1 MNNKVISTQI
11 RLPEDIHS
19 YIKQESA
26 KLGITQN
33 SFLVMLLAQ
42 GRKLWE
48 ADVTHLLEVK

>member
-1 MNNKVISTQI
+1 MNNKVIATQI

-19 YIKQESA
+19 YIKQESSN
-26 KLGITQN
+26 LGVSQN
-33 SFLVMLLAQ
+33 NFLVTLLAL